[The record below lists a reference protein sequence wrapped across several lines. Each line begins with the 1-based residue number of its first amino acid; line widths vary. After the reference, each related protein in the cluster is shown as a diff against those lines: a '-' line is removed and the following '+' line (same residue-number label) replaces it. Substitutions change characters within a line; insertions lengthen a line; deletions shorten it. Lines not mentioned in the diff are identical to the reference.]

1 MRRRFEVNPGLS
13 ITPIESVKLPLKS
26 RDELPAILS
35 GLQWIFSNTE
45 LNEYIFKII
54 EKKVIAC
61 NNTIGRPG
69 MDLWHIFVLETV
81 RLGLDIDFDKLEDLA
96 NHHKLLRLILG
107 VESIWSEKVFN
118 YRTIND
124 NVSLLDEDTLKAI
137 NLIVANHGR
146 LLLNHGKPGMTID
159 KADVAAF
166 VDDVCFRD
174 CLELSAVPS
183 ERS

>member
-45 LNEYIFKII
+45 LNEDIFKII

-69 MDLWHIFVLETV
+69 MDLWHIFVLATV